1 MAFRSGT
8 NASGREAGRWRRA
21 GGRAALVAVV
31 AAATLALALTSC
43 SSGSGSPGV
52 ASAGDDDGK
61 KDASASASPSG
72 SRQDQL
78 VAFARCMREN
88 GVRIPD
94 PAPGEENVQLPAGT
108 KGDAKTQ
115 AALTACQKLLGG
127 GAKDGTDSTAQ
138 DRAVAL
144 AACLRGKGL
153 DVADPEPGKPL
164 QLSGAAN
171 SPEAREA
178 ITACRTSI
186 GAGAGSASPT
196 AGG

>member
-1 MAFRSGT
+1 M
-8 NASGREAGRWRRA
+8 RRA
-21 GGRAALVAVV
+21 GGRAALVA
-31 AAATLALALTSC
+31 AAAAAAAMLALTSC
-43 SSGSGSPGV
+43 SGDSDSPGV
-52 ASAGDDDGK
+52 ASAGDDDAK
-61 KDASASASPSG
+61 KNPSASASPSG

-88 GVRIPD
+88 GVQIPD

-115 AALTACQKLLGG
+115 TALTECQKLLGG

-138 DRAVAL
+138 DRSVAL
-144 AACLRGKGL
+144 AKCLRGKGL

-186 GAGAGSASPT
+186 GAGTGSASPT
-196 AGG
+196 AGE

>member
-21 GGRAALVAVV
+21 GGRAAL
-31 AAATLALALTSC
+31 AAAAAAAMLALTSC
-43 SSGSGSPGV
+43 SGDSGSPGV

-61 KDASASASPSG
+61 KSASASASPSG

-88 GVRIPD
+88 GVQIPD

-108 KGDAKTQ
+108 KGDARTQ
-115 AALTACQKLLGG
+115 TALTACQRLLGG

>member
-1 MAFRSGT
+1 MT
-8 NASGREAGRWRRA
+8 
-21 GGRAALVAVV
+21 
-31 AAATLALALTSC
+31 AAAAAAAMLALASC
-43 SSGSGSPGV
+43 SSDSGSPGV

-61 KDASASASPSG
+61 KSASASASPSG

-88 GVRIPD
+88 GVQIPD

-108 KGDAKTQ
+108 KGDANTQ

-186 GAGAGSASPT
+186 GAGTGSASPT

>member
-1 MAFRSGT
+1 MAVRTGT
-8 NASGREAGRWRRA
+8 NASGREAGRRRRTLGRA
-21 GGRAALVAVV
+21 GLAAV
-31 AAATLALALTSC
+31 AAAAMLALTSC
-43 SSGSGSPGV
+43 SGDSDSPGV
-52 ASAGDDDGK
+52 ASAGDDDAK
-61 KDASASASPSG
+61 KTSSASASPSG

-78 VAFARCMREN
+78 VAFAQCMRKN
-88 GVRIPD
+88 GVQIPD

-115 AALTACQKLLGG
+115 TALAECQKLLGG

-164 QLSGAAN
+164 QLSGAAS

-178 ITACRTSI
+178 ITACRASV
-186 GAGAGSASPT
+186 GAGAGTASPP